1 MKMHNRIGEFFSNV
15 DFYAYSYICQFIII
29 EWCIRVFP
37 KSNKSMIDDEYFDDD
52 QPVTRIPQNQNSKNL
67 IEKNILKQAERY
79 FADIS
84 DDEHQYL
91 IETLNGFAQ
100 EEPYFEVLANQLDQ
114 PVGAKIA
121 NDALN
126 LLHFW
131 QLIHEAEDI
140 AQFNLLD
147 VINSAFFQS
156 EMFKA
161 FDQLALGEQKSQYQ
175 AVLEQSFKLYQLE
188 LYAGCIPLLYAQLE
202 GLLTA
207 VLVQNGYLK
216 QQDTKFIDVYKIVP
230 GLKGHEIKSLW
241 HKAKIA
247 NELNHYFLE
256 LAAYKMDSS
265 STVSMTRHNIL
276 HGTDLNHFNQGRSFV
291 LFIWLFA
298 AVSFMG
304 NVRS

>member
-84 DDEHQYL
+84 
-91 IETLNGFAQ
+91 
-100 EEPYFEVLANQLDQ
+100 
-114 PVGAKIA
+114 
-121 NDALN
+121 
-126 LLHFW
+126 
-131 QLIHEAEDI
+131 AEDI